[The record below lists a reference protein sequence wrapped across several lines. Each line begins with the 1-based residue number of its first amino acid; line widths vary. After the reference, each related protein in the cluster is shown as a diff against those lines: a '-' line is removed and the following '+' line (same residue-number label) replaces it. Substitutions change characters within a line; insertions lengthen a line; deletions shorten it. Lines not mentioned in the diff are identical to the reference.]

1 MKGQILTS
9 GREATAMD
17 DPGEERPSHGGR
29 GVVNSNLEQSIRALG
44 TGQGERPGDRS
55 QRGTRPRGL
64 GLARRDLDGD
74 RPGSEGG
81 TDLPL
86 LQKSRHVGIIVI
98 ADVLLL
104 FPWRWG
110 GFARR
115 VGRAGPRRREQQK
128 VRGTQKQEDRAQPAG
143 GRHVSRPA

>member
-1 MKGQILTS
+1 M
-9 GREATAMD
+9 
-17 DPGEERPSHGGR
+17 RP
-29 GVVNSNLEQSIRALG
+29 SIRALG
-44 TGQGERPGDRS
+44 TGRGKKSGGRS
-55 QRGTRPRGL
+55 QRVTRPREQGL
-64 GLARRDLDGD
+64 GRKALDGD
-74 RPGSEGG
+74 RPGSEGS

-104 FPWRWG
+104 FPRRWG

-115 VGRAGPRRREQQK
+115 VGRAGPGRREQQK
-128 VRGTQKQEDRAQPAG
+128 VRGTQKQKGRAQPPG